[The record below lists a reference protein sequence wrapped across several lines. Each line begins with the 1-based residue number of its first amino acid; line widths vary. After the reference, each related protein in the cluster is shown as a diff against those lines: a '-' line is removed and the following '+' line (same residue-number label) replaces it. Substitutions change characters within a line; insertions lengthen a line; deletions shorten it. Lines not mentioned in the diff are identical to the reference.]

1 MKKSILFSILFFMAT
16 AVILLYSTSCEKDDA
31 PVNMKL
37 LYLGSPQAID
47 AEGNATLEFN
57 GYCSNPDVSK
67 IVYSVKAVAGSSSDK
82 PTGTVVTNDDDDDD
96 DDDDVTTKAGSTLRV
111 ISRGTGCTVLFH
123 TDNPETFPG
132 ATIIVTATQVVFKD
146 GRVGLFLAQSAS
158 TTATA
163 SVLPME
169 INPDDPDDPDEPE
182 NELDQLLKKAEAL
195 EDNTFLVDDNL
206 YTVNPAIDGGYI
218 CYHNYYIS
226 EDDDEDT
233 LVGHTI
239 HCLNGKLD
247 CGVNIQ
253 LFVDRIGEA
262 FEIPIVDYIVT
273 KKSDFEE
280 ILQFVALKNPSL
292 PYNYDSNPR
301 IYYSSKG
308 HVSDH
313 CVIAEMAV
321 VKVVENEDESMT
333 AIAYLLAEDGTECY
347 AKFTAFNPSYE
358 K

>member
-1 MKKSILFSILFFMAT
+1 MNKTKFFAFIFFITT
-16 AVILLYSTSCEKDDA
+16 AVLVFSADFCSNDETRTDPVKAILCDVPGVVIDD
-31 PVNMKL
+31 
-37 LYLGSPQAID
+37 S
-47 AEGNATLEFN
+47 GNATINFTVTTADWVRYLGF
-57 GYCSNPDVSK
+57 DVSATGGSAT
-67 IVYSVKAVAGSSSDK
+67 IVSTSQYGAVVAFHTNDPVNFEGGSVTLYVTRAFDSNGTGRVMTGMCPS
-82 PTGTVVTNDDDDDD
+82 GTVV
-96 DDDDVTTKAGSTLRV
+96 
-111 ISRGTGCTVLFH
+111 I
-123 TDNPETFPG
+123 
-132 ATIIVTATQVVFKD
+132 
-146 GRVGLFLAQSAS
+146 
-158 TTATA
+158 
-163 SVLPME
+163 LPIE
-169 INPDDPDDPDEPE
+169 VNPDDPDDPDEPE

-206 YTVNPAIDGGYI
+206 YTVNPEIDGGYI
-218 CYHNYYIS
+218 CYHDYYIS

-239 HCLNGKLD
+239 HCLNGKLN
-247 CGVNIQ
+247 CGVNIE
-253 LFVDRIGEA
+253 LYVDRIGEA

-308 HVSDH
+308 HVADH

-333 AIAYLLAEDGTECY
+333 AIAYLLAADGNECY

>member
-1 MKKSILFSILFFMAT
+1 MKKSILFSILFFLAT
-16 AVILLYSTSCEKDDA
+16 AVILVYSTSCEKYDA
-31 PVNMKL
+31 PVDLKVL
-37 LYLGSPQAID
+37 RIGDKSYEIID
-47 AEGNATLEFN
+47 KEGNAKLHFK
-57 GYCSNPDVSK
+57 GHASDPDVTG
-67 IVYSVKAVAGSSSDK
+67 IEYSVTAVEGVPSDK
-82 PTGTVVTNDDDDDD
+82 TSSP
-96 DDDDVTTKAGSTLRV
+96 TTKAAGGTVRVVST
-111 ISRGTGCTVLFH
+111 GTDCTVYFH
-123 TDNPETFPG
+123 ANDPATFTG
-132 ATIIVTATQVVFKD
+132 ATIIVTASKLIYND
-146 GRVGLFLAQSAS
+146 GRVRLFLSPSAS
-158 TTATA
+158 A
-163 SVLPME
+163 SAAGTILPLPVD
-169 INPDDPDDPDEPE
+169 PDDPEDPEDPDDPDEPE
-182 NELDQLLKKAEAL
+182 NELDQLLEKAEAL

-206 YTVNPAIDGGYI
+206 YTVNPEIDGGYI

-239 HCLNGKLD
+239 HCLNGKLS
-247 CGVNIQ
+247 CGVNIE
-253 LFVDRIGEA
+253 LLVDRIGEA

-308 HVSDH
+308 NVADH
-313 CVIAEMAV
+313 CVIAERAV

-347 AKFTAFNPSYE
+347 AKFTAFNPSYI